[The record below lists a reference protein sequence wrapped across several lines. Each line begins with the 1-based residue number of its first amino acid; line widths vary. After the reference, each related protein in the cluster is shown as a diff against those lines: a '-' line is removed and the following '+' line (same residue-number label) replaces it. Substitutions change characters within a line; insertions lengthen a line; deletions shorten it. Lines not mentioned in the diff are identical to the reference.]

1 MSLSPTA
8 EGFRA
13 AFRRPAFALGEIS
26 WRWITGATTTAL
38 FLFGLFAYL
47 DTLPVSNVELL
58 LLRSRQPYL
67 VAQAISH
74 ILRGSLGRVVAS
86 SMVAV
91 LLLSFLWIVAGS
103 LGRIATVRAML
114 DYFQGHLN
122 NDQLRR
128 DVASSA
134 STAGAWNTLVRL
146 NFLRTVVA
154 LASLIGFIGAMII
167 AGFVSPD
174 SHPRPGMAFLLFLP
188 MAALVCLAWSSLN
201 WLLSLAGM
209 FAVRDGEDAVGAIA
223 AAVGLCR
230 DRLGAVAAVS
240 TWTGLAH
247 FVAFVGTTTVVSMP
261 LGFLPLLPWR
271 LVLVTMILITLVY
284 FALADWLYTA
294 RLAGYVC
301 IAEMP
306 EAMFAP
312 PPLPLMA
319 APPAPLPASAMPA
332 EPVAPLATTIDRDEV
347 ILSDT
352 QDPSV
357 QT

>member
-1 MSLSPTA
+1 MSAISPTA

-13 AFRRPAFALGEIS
+13 AFRRPSLAMGEIS
-26 WRWITGATTTAL
+26 WRWITGATASAL
-38 FLFGLFAYL
+38 FFFGLFEYL

-58 LLRSRQPYL
+58 FLRSRQPYL
-67 VAQAISH
+67 IAQAISH

-114 DYFQGHLN
+114 DYFRDH
-122 NDQLRR
+122 LRR
-128 DVASSA
+128 DVAGDV
-134 STAGAWNTLVRL
+134 STASAWNTLVRL

-154 LASLIGFIGAMII
+154 LATLIGFVGAMII

-188 MAALVCLAWSSLN
+188 MAALVFLAWASLN
-201 WLLSLAGM
+201 WLLALAGM
-209 FAVRDGEDAVGAIA
+209 FAVRDGEDAIGAIA

-247 FVAFVGTTTVVSMP
+247 LVAFVGTTTIISVP

-271 LVLVTMILITLVY
+271 LVVVSMILITLVY

-301 IAEMP
+301 IAELP
-306 EAMFAP
+306 EEMLRP
-312 PPLPLMA
+312 PVLPLPV
-319 APPAPLPASAMPA
+319 
-332 EPVAPLATTIDRDEV
+332 PVAPVASVPASIAPAASMLADTIDRDEV
-347 ILSDT
+347 ILSDVPGPIS
-352 QDPSV
+352 D
-357 QT
+357 

>member
-1 MSLSPTA
+1 MSAISPTA

-13 AFRRPAFALGEIS
+13 AFRRPSLAMGEIS
-26 WRWITGATTTAL
+26 WRWITGATASAL
-38 FLFGLFAYL
+38 FFFGLFEYL

-58 LLRSRQPYL
+58 FLRSRQPYL
-67 VAQAISH
+67 IAQAISH

-114 DYFQGHLN
+114 DYFRDH
-122 NDQLRR
+122 LRR
-128 DVASSA
+128 DVAGDV
-134 STAGAWNTLVRL
+134 STASAWNTLVRL

-154 LASLIGFIGAMII
+154 LAALIGFVGAMII

-188 MAALVCLAWSSLN
+188 MAALVFLAWTSLN
-201 WLLSLAGM
+201 WLLALAGM
-209 FAVRDGEDAVGAIA
+209 FAVRDGEDAIGAIA

-247 FVAFVGTTTVVSMP
+247 LVAFVGTTTIISVP

-271 LVLVTMILITLVY
+271 LVVVSMILITLVY

-301 IAEMP
+301 IAELP
-306 EAMFAP
+306 EEMLRP
-312 PPLPLMA
+312 PVLPLPVPSCA
-319 APPAPLPASAMPA
+319 CRERAC
-332 EPVAPLATTIDRDEV
+332 VDRSSGVDACRHY
-347 ILSDT
+347 
-352 QDPSV
+352 
-357 QT
+357 